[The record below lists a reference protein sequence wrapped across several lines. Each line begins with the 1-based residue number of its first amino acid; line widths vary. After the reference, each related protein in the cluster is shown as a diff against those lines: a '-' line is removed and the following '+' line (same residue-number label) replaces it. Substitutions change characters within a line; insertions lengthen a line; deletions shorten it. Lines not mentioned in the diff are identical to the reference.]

1 MIAGSASDVR
11 HGTTANT
18 FGNDLDAIRALGSF
32 CATPESRTD
41 ADGLTERAG
50 QMALIMKTTNSGN
63 LREILV
69 GS

>member
-1 MIAGSASDVR
+1 
-11 HGTTANT
+11 
-18 FGNDLDAIRALGSF
+18 LDAIRALGSF